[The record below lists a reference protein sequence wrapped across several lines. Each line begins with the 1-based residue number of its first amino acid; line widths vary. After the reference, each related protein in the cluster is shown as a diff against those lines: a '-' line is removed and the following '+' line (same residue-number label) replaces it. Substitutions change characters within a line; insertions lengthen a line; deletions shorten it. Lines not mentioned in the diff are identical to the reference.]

1 MSGYTKS
8 ARDVARRPKPPTV
21 PRDPQQ
27 TTKKGYITLPY
38 VGPVTEALAR
48 TIRKAGVAVH
58 LKPFNTIRQ
67 HLVHPKDKVTQEDKS
82 GLVYQI
88 KCGDCQASYVG
99 ETGRQLKERVTEHR
113 KKKSSPIGEHLGQA
127 SHAFSSE
134 DVSILHQEP
143 DWFRRGVAEAIF
155 INREAPSLN
164 RDSGRHN
171 LPAIYREILTSTSR
185 DHNTGHVT
193 KRH

>member
-1 MSGYTKS
+1 M
-8 ARDVARRPKPPTV
+8 
-21 PRDPQQ
+21 
-27 TTKKGYITLPY
+27 
-38 VGPVTEALAR
+38 TEALDR
-48 TIRKAGVAVH
+48 TIRKAGFTVH
-58 LKPFNTIRQ
+58 LKPFNTIRR
-67 HLVHPKDKVTQEDKS
+67 HLVHPKDKVISEDKL
-82 GLVYQI
+82 GLVYHI
-88 KCGDCQASYVG
+88 KCSDCPASYVG

-113 KKKSSPIGEHLGQA
+113 KKSSPIGEHLCQA
-127 SHAFSSE
+127 THSFSTA

-143 DWFRRGVAEAIF
+143 DWFRRGVAEAIY